1 METRFPCTCI
11 PYKTPPP
18 SPDSN
23 TRLRTL
29 PYIFHLSLIFQHLI
43 PQRRDK
49 MDHHFTSETS
59 LIILLLITSLS
70 SLATATN
77 INIVHHDLQ
86 SDITEFCKKTTNPA
100 LCAETIHPHFLK
112 NRIEP
117 FKALDIEVDATLAKA
132 KKTLANIQTL
142 ESKTGTTKSSKDS
155 FDICKDQYKSM
166 LDAIKETKA
175 AIANKDIITAKFK
188 FSAVLSFQA
197 ACKDA
202 FEDGKIPFFEDSDAV
217 YNLGGNCLDIIAD
230 MEKAQGPQKMP
241 PVQQSAPSAF
251 SNVIGTVS

>member
-1 METRFPCTCI
+1 
-11 PYKTPPP
+11 
-18 SPDSN
+18 
-23 TRLRTL
+23 
-29 PYIFHLSLIFQHLI
+29 
-43 PQRRDK
+43 
-49 MDHHFTSETS
+49 MDHHSTSKTS
-59 LIILLLITSLS
+59 LILFISLS
-70 SLATATN
+70 SLLFLATATRN
-77 INIVHHDLQ
+77 IHIGRPDIH

>member
-1 METRFPCTCI
+1 
-11 PYKTPPP
+11 
-18 SPDSN
+18 
-23 TRLRTL
+23 
-29 PYIFHLSLIFQHLI
+29 
-43 PQRRDK
+43 

-117 FKALDIEVDATLAKA
+117 FKALDIE
-132 KKTLANIQTL
+132 
-142 ESKTGTTKSSKDS
+142 
-155 FDICKDQYKSM
+155 DQYKSM